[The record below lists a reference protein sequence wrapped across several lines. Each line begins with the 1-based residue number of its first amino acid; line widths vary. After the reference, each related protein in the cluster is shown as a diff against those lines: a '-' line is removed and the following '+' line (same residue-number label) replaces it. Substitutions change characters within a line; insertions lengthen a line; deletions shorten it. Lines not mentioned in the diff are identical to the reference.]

1 MAEAVTETALTH
13 VHEIPV
19 SYGGANGPDLDAVAE
34 ACQCSAAEVVE
45 RHAAT
50 VYRVYM
56 LGFVPGFAYLGRVDP
71 RITVPRHR
79 VPRERVPAGSVGIAG
94 EQTGVYPVESP
105 GGWQLIGRTATLMFD
120 PNRRS
125 GQPARGRRGCAVRA
139 AMTSAGVLRVV
150 KPGLLSTVQDLGR
163 WGHQASGVPVAGP
176 MDLCSHRLA
185 NYLAGNTPDAA
196 TIEITLIGPELIVD
210 ADTVL
215 SVCGAD
221 FDLTCD
227 GETVAIGVS
236 FPVRRGQTVRFG
248 RRRGGARAYLGVAGG
263 GVLAAA
269 GARQSRDPPGEPHGR
284 PGRTRADRR

>member
-1 MAEAVTETALTH
+1 MKVRLAGDAMVIVEFDQVIDPVVNQRAIDLSGRLRARALPGVRDVVPGYCSVGVHFDPLRTDLARLEAAIEDDARAAEAVTETALTH

-19 SYGGANGPDLDAVAE
+19 SYGGANGPDLGAVAE

-120 PNRRS
+120 PNRH
-125 GQPARGRRGCAVRA
+125 PASLLA
-139 AMTSAGVLRVV
+139 A
-150 KPGLLSTVQDLGR
+150 
-163 WGHQASGVPVAGP
+163 
-176 MDLCSHRLA
+176 
-185 NYLAGNTPDAA
+185 
-196 TIEITLIGPELIVD
+196 
-210 ADTVL
+210 
-215 SVCGAD
+215 
-221 FDLTCD
+221 
-227 GETVAIGVS
+227 GEG
-236 FPVRRGQTVRFG
+236 VRF
-248 RRRGGARAYLGVAGG
+248 VP
-263 GVLAAA
+263 
-269 GARQSRDPPGEPHGR
+269 Q
-284 PGRTRADRR
+284 